1 MQHVGEPDAD
11 CRLELDG
18 DGREQIGLAEQ
29 RLVARKPT
37 RRPRQTMSIDVEKRQ
52 LLEHSRIG
60 TVDKE
65 SGANPRLEMARREAV
80 AVEIEQPLRRT
91 TPGEAVGEAM
101 HQAVVEG
108 EHERR
113 VDRVRRL
120 DRRGV
125 RRPDIPCV
133 HSRHGSSCEKRA
145 PRAVP

>member
-1 MQHVGEPDAD
+1 VQDVPY
-11 CRLELDG
+11 R
-18 DGREQIGLAEQ
+18 
-29 RLVARKPT
+29 
-37 RRPRQTMSIDVEKRQ
+37 VEKPWGHELIWARTDRYVGKVLHVKAGHTLSLQ
-52 LLEHSRIG
+52 YHNEKDETMHVLTGELILRIG

-80 AVEIEQPLRRT
+80 AVEIKQPLSRT

-120 DRRGV
+120 DRCGV
-125 RRPDIPCV
+125 RCPDIPCL
-133 HSRHGSSCEKRA
+133 HSRHGWT
-145 PRAVP
+145 V